1 MKVINPSK
9 QILHLSDDTLLGTLQ
24 ELDDVLNLR
33 TIWHLI
39 LDLVDGI
46 EEGCLTMEYQSVG
59 IRNVLANLL
68 GNLGCFHDDGVRTC
82 ILHRLST
89 GNDIRRN
96 ILGEGGTCLNHRGL
110 QVVTL
115 CISTAMVLVLLG
127 LVIFSVLMGRNLSS
141 YVKEN
146 LVVQVMLEQDVTNPE
161 GLQMCKRLK
170 ARPYVKGLT
179 YISKEQALQE
189 ATHDLGTNPSEFA
202 GVNPFQPSIEITTQA
217 DYANNDSL
225 KWIAKE
231 LKSYSRVTEVS
242 YQHDLIEQVNNSLT
256 KISIGLL
263 IVAALLT
270 FISFSL
276 INNTVRLGIYARRF
290 SIHTM
295 KLVGAS
301 WGFIR
306 KPFIKRAV
314 LVGVVAALLADGFLG
329 GCLYAWSLHEPELV
343 NVLGWQE
350 LAITGGSVF
359 LFGIIITALCAN
371 ISVNKF
377 LKMKAG
383 DLYKI

>member
-1 MKVINPSK
+1 
-9 QILHLSDDTLLGTLQ
+9 
-24 ELDDVLNLR
+24 
-33 TIWHLI
+33 
-39 LDLVDGI
+39 
-46 EEGCLTMEYQSVG
+46 
-59 IRNVLANLL
+59 
-68 GNLGCFHDDGVRTC
+68 
-82 ILHRLST
+82 
-89 GNDIRRN
+89 
-96 ILGEGGTCLNHRGL
+96 
-110 QVVTL
+110 
-115 CISTAMVLVLLG
+115 MVLVLLG

-306 KPFIKRAV
+306 KPFIKGCIGRCGCGFACRSFPRWMPLCLVASRAGTGQCARLAGACHHRRFGLPLRYHHYGSLCQYLGEQV
-314 LVGVVAALLADGFLG
+314 PQDEGGRSLQDLIRSKLL
-329 GCLYAWSLHEPELV
+329 
-343 NVLGWQE
+343 
-350 LAITGGSVF
+350 
-359 LFGIIITALCAN
+359 
-371 ISVNKF
+371 
-377 LKMKAG
+377 
-383 DLYKI
+383 

>member
-1 MKVINPSK
+1 MRKK
-9 QILHLSDDTLLGTLQ
+9 QYKP
-24 ELDDVLNLR
+24 R
-33 TIWHLI
+33 
-39 LDLVDGI
+39 
-46 EEGCLTMEYQSVG
+46 
-59 IRNVLANLL
+59 
-68 GNLGCFHDDGVRTC
+68 
-82 ILHRLST
+82 
-89 GNDIRRN
+89 
-96 ILGEGGTCLNHRGL
+96 NHRGL

-127 LVIFSVLMGRNLSS
+127 LVIFSVLMGKNLSS

-161 GLQMCKRLK
+161 GLQLCNRFIPHRYIPPDTRFWMCD
-170 ARPYVKGLT
+170 AVKDST
-179 YISKEQALQE
+179 R
-189 ATHDLGTNPSEFA
+189 DLGTNPSEFA

-314 LVGVVAALLADGFLG
+314 LVGVIAALLADGFLG
-329 GCLYAWSLHEPELV
+329 GCLYAWSVHEPELV

-359 LFGIIITALCAN
+359 LFGIIITALCAS

>member
-1 MKVINPSK
+1 MRKKQYKPS
-9 QILHLSDDTLLGTLQ
+9 
-24 ELDDVLNLR
+24 
-33 TIWHLI
+33 
-39 LDLVDGI
+39 
-46 EEGCLTMEYQSVG
+46 
-59 IRNVLANLL
+59 
-68 GNLGCFHDDGVRTC
+68 
-82 ILHRLST
+82 
-89 GNDIRRN
+89 
-96 ILGEGGTCLNHRGL
+96 NHRGL

-115 CISTAMVLVLLG
+115 CISTSMVLILLG

-141 YVKEN
+141 YVKQN
-146 LVVQVMLEQDVTNPE
+146 LVVQVMLEQDMTNPE
-161 GLQMCKRLK
+161 GLQMVKRLN
-170 ARPYVKGLT
+170 ARPYVNSLT
-179 YISKEQALQE
+179 YITKDQALKE
-189 ATHDLGTNPSEFA
+189 ATRDLGANPSEFV
-202 GVNPFQPSIEITTQA
+202 GVNPFQPSIEITTKA
-217 DYANNDSL
+217 EYANNDSL

-231 LKSYSRVTEVS
+231 LKAYPRVTEVS
-242 YQHDLIEQVNNSLT
+242 YQHDLIEQVNRSLA

-306 KPFIKRAV
+306 APFVRKSV
-314 LVGVVAALLADGFLG
+314 VVGLLAGIIADAFLG
-329 GCLYAWSLHEPELV
+329 GCLYAWYVHEPELLS
-343 NVLGWQE
+343 VLGWQE

-359 LFGIIITALCAN
+359 LFGIIITAICAN

>member
-1 MKVINPSK
+1 
-9 QILHLSDDTLLGTLQ
+9 
-24 ELDDVLNLR
+24 
-33 TIWHLI
+33 
-39 LDLVDGI
+39 
-46 EEGCLTMEYQSVG
+46 
-59 IRNVLANLL
+59 
-68 GNLGCFHDDGVRTC
+68 
-82 ILHRLST
+82 
-89 GNDIRRN
+89 
-96 ILGEGGTCLNHRGL
+96 
-110 QVVTL
+110 
-115 CISTAMVLVLLG
+115 
-127 LVIFSVLMGRNLSS
+127 MGRNLSS

-179 YISKEQALQE
+179 YITKEQALKE
-189 ATHDLGTNPSEFA
+189 ATRDLGTNPSEFA

-314 LVGVVAALLADGFLG
+314 LVGVIAALLADGFLG

-343 NVLGWQE
+343 KVLGWQE

-359 LFGIIITALCAN
+359 LFGIIITALCAS

>member
-1 MKVINPSK
+1 MRKKQYKPS
-9 QILHLSDDTLLGTLQ
+9 
-24 ELDDVLNLR
+24 
-33 TIWHLI
+33 
-39 LDLVDGI
+39 
-46 EEGCLTMEYQSVG
+46 
-59 IRNVLANLL
+59 
-68 GNLGCFHDDGVRTC
+68 
-82 ILHRLST
+82 
-89 GNDIRRN
+89 
-96 ILGEGGTCLNHRGL
+96 NHRGL
-110 QVVTL
+110 QVITL
-115 CISTAMVLVLLG
+115 CISTAMVLILLG

-146 LVVQVMLEQDVTNPE
+146 LVVQVMLEQDMTNPE
-161 GLQMCKRLK
+161 GLQICKRLN
-170 ARPYVKGLT
+170 ARPYVNTLT
-179 YISKEQALQE
+179 YITKEEALKE
-189 ATHDLGTNPSEFA
+189 ATRDLGTNPSEFA
-202 GVNPFQPSIEITTQA
+202 GVNPFQPSIEITTKA

-225 KWIAKE
+225 KWITKE
-231 LKSYSRVTEVS
+231 LKAFPRVTEVT
-242 YQHDLIEQVNNSLT
+242 YQHDLIEQVNNSLA

-306 KPFIKRAV
+306 RPFLRRAM
-314 LVGVVAALLADGFLG
+314 LVGVVSALLADGFLG
-329 GCLYAWSLHEPELV
+329 GCLYAWSLHEPELM

-359 LFGIIITALCAN
+359 LFGIIITAFCAC

>member
-1 MKVINPSK
+1 M
-9 QILHLSDDTLLGTLQ
+9 
-24 ELDDVLNLR
+24 
-33 TIWHLI
+33 
-39 LDLVDGI
+39 
-46 EEGCLTMEYQSVG
+46 
-59 IRNVLANLL
+59 
-68 GNLGCFHDDGVRTC
+68 
-82 ILHRLST
+82 
-89 GNDIRRN
+89 
-96 ILGEGGTCLNHRGL
+96 
-110 QVVTL
+110 
-115 CISTAMVLVLLG
+115 
-127 LVIFSVLMGRNLSS
+127 
-141 YVKEN
+141 
-146 LVVQVMLEQDVTNPE
+146 
-161 GLQMCKRLK
+161 
-170 ARPYVKGLT
+170 
-179 YISKEQALQE
+179 
-189 ATHDLGTNPSEFA
+189 
-202 GVNPFQPSIEITTQA
+202 
-217 DYANNDSL
+217 

-231 LKSYSRVTEVS
+231 LKAYPRVTEVT

-314 LVGVVAALLADGFLG
+314 SVGVVAALLADGFLG

-343 NVLGWQE
+343 TVLGWQE